1 MHAYDHGV
9 AMNIIS
15 AIIRLI
21 QELAELLGRDRDYFI
36 RKLSVR
42 FHSLCSTLEMKHTTL
57 MSFVNQSIVD
67 SLDTFLKSQASSKTR
82 HQPIVDAS
90 DVQRLMLA
98 IPFLLDGLA
107 SDDLQAFNAGKT
119 PGNRL
124 LDPMPEAIM
133 AVNEWLHWYHMYRL
147 PESGVHIY
155 TYLSISIRIGV
166 YTYISVYIHPYW
178 YIDVRRG
185 TKQCISI
192 YIYPFIVVYT
202 CTYSFIVVYTC

>member
-9 AMNIIS
+9 AMNIMS

-21 QELAELLGRDRDYFI
+21 QELAELLGRDRNYYI
-36 RKLSVR
+36 HKLSVR

-90 DVQRLMLA
+90 DVQRLTLA
-98 IPFLLDGLA
+98 LPFLLDGLA
-107 SDDLQAFNAGKT
+107 SDELQAFNAGKAAV
-119 PGNRL
+119 NRL

-147 PESGVHIY
+147 PESGVHIWY
-155 TYLSISIRIGV
+155 IHVHISIHSGIYMYIYG
-166 YTYISVYIHPYW
+166 TYMSVYPL
-178 YIDVRRG
+178 
-185 TKQCISI
+185 
-192 YIYPFIVVYT
+192 IVVYT
-202 CTYSFIVVYTC
+202 CTYMVHTCPYIHVQAS

>member
-36 RKLSVR
+36 LKLSVR

-67 SLDTFLKSQASSKTR
+67 SLDTFLKSQASAKNR

-98 IPFLLDGLA
+98 LPFLLDGLA
-107 SDDLQAFNAGKT
+107 SEELQAFNAGKT
-119 PGNRL
+119 PVNRL

-147 PESGVHIY
+147 PGSGVHIY
-155 TYLSISIRIGV
+155 TYLSISIRIGT
-166 YTYISVYIHPYW
+166 YTYIYVYIL
-178 YIDVRRG
+178 
-185 TKQCISI
+185 Q
-192 YIYPFIVVYT
+192 
-202 CTYSFIVVYTC
+202 

>member
-15 AIIRLI
+15 AIIRLL
-21 QELAELLGRDRDYFI
+21 QELAELIGRDRDYFI

-107 SDDLQAFNAGKT
+107 SNELQAFNAGKT
-119 PGNRL
+119 PVNRL

-155 TYLSISIRIGV
+155 IHICPYQFVLVYIHTYLYIFIRIG
-166 YTYISVYIHPYW
+166 T
-178 YIDVRRG
+178 
-185 TKQCISI
+185 
-192 YIYPFIVVYT
+192 
-202 CTYSFIVVYTC
+202 